1 MVYAMNTQDTVS
13 PLDAVIEDGYEHFGF
28 DKRFWKRLL
37 LRAWMGELA
46 AERLREC
53 YRKFNKNLDSIGGII
68 SWNVITICVEIM
80 IGDCEGL
87 LANTYDE

>member
-13 PLDAVIEDGYEHFGF
+13 PLDAVYYQII

-46 AERLREC
+46 AESLREC

-80 IGDCEGL
+80 LGDCEGL